1 MNDTEMERQ
10 RKQAAGGRRRKGLT
24 VFRLKVVGAVLMALS
39 VASTTLVPLLFGA
52 ITADNMT
59 ALTAAVVCEAA
70 SWVAVPIYAW
80 LLFDGWRHTH
90 DMRWY
95 ALRLCAVAA
104 LAEPAYDRLTAGRW
118 FDLRV
123 QNPVWGLLV
132 ALIVLVVLDRLR
144 VRYVGAMWWAA
155 AAAVVVAGVLWD
167 LLLHVGV
174 RQRVMPVGVLTLA
187 FVLVFRFLAPRENA
201 MMFTAGLLGAVMC
214 ITPAVGV
221 AILHYRNG
229 ELGYRGHG
237 GRAWAAWVFAALYPL
252 MLWVGC
258 LL

>member
-10 RKQAAGGRRRKGLT
+10 RKQAAGGRRRKGLS

-39 VASTTLVPLLFGA
+39 VASTTLVPRLFGA
-52 ITADNMT
+52 LTADNMT
-59 ALTAAVVCEAA
+59 ALTAAVVCEVV
-70 SWVAVPIYAW
+70 SWCAVPIYAW

-90 DMRWY
+90 DVRRY

-104 LAEPAYDRLTAGRW
+104 LAEPAYDRLTVGRW

-144 VRYVGAMWWAA
+144 TRYAGAAQWAMTVAVVGAGM
-155 AAAVVVAGVLWD
+155 LWD
-167 LLLHVGV
+167 LLLHIGV

-187 FVLVFRFLAPRENA
+187 FVLVFRFLSSRENT

-229 ELGYRGHG
+229 ELGYRDRDGH
-237 GRAWAAWVFAALYPL
+237 AWATWVFAALYPL
-252 MLWVGC
+252 MLWAGC